1 MTSEGI
7 VQIVA
12 IKDGAGTEKRLMKDI
27 KDVNYI
33 KKDLSKFLI
42 ETFLQLC
49 IPHLKLEA

>member
-33 KKDLSKFLI
+33 KKRFVEIFNRNIFAALHSSF
-42 ETFLQLC
+42 ET
-49 IPHLKLEA
+49 

>member
-27 KDVNYI
+27 KYI

>member
-33 KKDLSKFLI
+33 KKKICRNF
-42 ETFLQLC
+42 
-49 IPHLKLEA
+49 